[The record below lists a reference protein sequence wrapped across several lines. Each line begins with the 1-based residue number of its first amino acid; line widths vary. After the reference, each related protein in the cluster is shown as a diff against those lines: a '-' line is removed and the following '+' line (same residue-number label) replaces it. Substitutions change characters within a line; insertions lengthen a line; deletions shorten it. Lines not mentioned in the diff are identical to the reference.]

1 MTGAPPFALVIDT
14 NRVLDL
20 WLFDDPA
27 VDTVRAQICGGQAR
41 WLATAAMR
49 AELAEVLNYPGLVR
63 QLQRRGRA
71 ADAVLAAFD
80 RWARPADPAP
90 PAPVRCRDGDDQ
102 IFVDLAVHWRATLLS
117 KDHEVCVLAPRL
129 APLGVVVC

>member
-1 MTGAPPFALVIDT
+1 MTDASPPALVIDT
-14 NRVLDL
+14 NRALDL

-27 VDTVRAQICGGQAR
+27 VSAVRARVCGGQGR

-49 AELAEVLNYPGLVR
+49 AELAQVLGYPGLVR
-63 QLQRRGRA
+63 QLRRRDRT

-80 RWARPADPAP
+80 RWAHAVDPAP

-102 IFVDLAVHWRATLLS
+102 IFIDLAVHWRATLLS
-117 KDHEVCVLAPRL
+117 KDHEVRVLAPRL
-129 APLGVVVC
+129 APLGVVVA